1 MLIAEVV
8 LGWSLTADEGLQEQR
23 AEKNMPRGHLLGF
36 ASSPGSLGLHSCL
49 TTPTQQLLQAV
60 ATFYVDLYVLTD
72 FILTTALEVDLV
84 ITSPMSL
91 MRKWKHRE
99 ET

>member
-8 LGWSLTADEGLQEQR
+8 LGWSLTADEGPQEPR
-23 AEKNMPRGHLLGF
+23 AEQNMPQAHLRGF

-49 TTPTQQLLQAV
+49 TIPTQQLLQAV
-60 ATFYVDLYVLTD
+60 ATFYVDLYILTD

-84 ITSPMSL
+84 IISPMSL
-91 MRKWKHRE
+91 MRKRKHRE